1 MKIKLNV
8 RINITSSGKEF
19 TIWARQHRYLP
30 GIEFYT
36 GSGISTS
43 EAVADLFS
51 KLPDV
56 FTIDDEI
63 SVRTTSS
70 IVNTSGSFEK
80 RSATASDVE
89 MPDPV

>member
-8 RINITSSGKEF
+8 RINITSSGKVF

-51 KLPDV
+51 KLPYV

-63 SVRTTSS
+63 SVRTTSLEHVLQRPFGVVKSDS
-70 IVNTSGSFEK
+70 IRQFILN
-80 RSATASDVE
+80 
-89 MPDPV
+89 